1 MRSDPRVVT
10 PRHVRTPKS
19 LGALAVGAIAYAVL
33 LAPATLSVGLPAAV
47 TVSDAWIRWLPAN
60 LPAAG
65 YATLRNVGD
74 QPATLIGVSTPDY
87 GVVMFHESRN
97 QHDIEQMMPIER
109 IQIKAHTQLSFAPQ
123 SYHIMLMQPTRR
135 DILPGDRVSLTL
147 HFADGQALKA
157 QFEVRSLDAS
167 AVKRTAGFNGGM

>member
-10 PRHVRTPKS
+10 PRNARTPKS
-19 LGALAVGAIAYAVL
+19 IGALAVGAIACAVL

-47 TVSDAWIRWLPAN
+47 TVSNAWIRWLPAN
-60 LPAAG
+60 LPVAG
-65 YATLRNVGD
+65 YATLRNVSD

-87 GVVMFHESRN
+87 DVVMFHENRN
-97 QHDIEQMMPIER
+97 QHGIEQMMPIER
-109 IQIKAHTQLSFAPQ
+109 IQIKPHAQLSFAPQ

-147 HFADGQALKA
+147 HFADGPALKA
-157 QFEVRSLDAS
+157 QFEVRRPDGS
-167 AVKRTAGFNGGM
+167 AVKRTASFNGG